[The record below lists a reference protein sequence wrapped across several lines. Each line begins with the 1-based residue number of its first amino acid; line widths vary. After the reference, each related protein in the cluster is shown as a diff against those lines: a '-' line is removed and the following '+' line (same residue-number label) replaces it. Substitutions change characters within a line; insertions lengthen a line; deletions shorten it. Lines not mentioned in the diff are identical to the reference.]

1 MGYQMPV
8 TQHVAEMIAAA
19 RLLID
24 RVSVHEAAELQRL
37 DAAIL
42 IDLRDVRELQKLGT
56 VANSFHAPRGML
68 EFWADPDSPYHKPVF
83 QTDKKLILFCASGL
97 RSALAV
103 RTLQEMGML
112 NVLDM
117 EGGFTE
123 WRMQE
128 LPVDYLI

>member
-1 MGYQMPV
+1 MPV
-8 TQHVAEMIAAA
+8 TQPVSEMIAAA
-19 RLLID
+19 RLLINQA
-24 RVSVHEAAELQRL
+24 SVHEAAELQRL

-42 IDLRDVRELQKLGT
+42 IDLRDVRELQKMG
-56 VANSFHAPRGML
+56 VVPRAFHAPRGML

-83 QTDKKLILFCASGL
+83 QTDKRLVLFCASGM

-103 RTLQEMGML
+103 RTLQDMGME

-123 WRMQE
+123 WRMQG
-128 LPVDYLI
+128 LPVDYLT

>member
-1 MGYQMPV
+1 MSV
-8 TQHVAEMIAAA
+8 TQHVADMIAAA
-19 RLLID
+19 KLLID
-24 RVSVHEAAELQRL
+24 GVSVHEAAELQRL

-42 IDLRDVRELQKLGT
+42 IDLRDVRELQKHGT
-56 VANSFHAPRGML
+56 VADSFHAPRGML

-83 QTDKKLILFCASGL
+83 RTDKKLVLFCASGL

-103 RTLQEMGML
+103 RTLQEMGMD

-123 WRMQE
+123 WKMQDLRVE
-128 LPVDYLI
+128 YLS

>member
-1 MGYQMPV
+1 MPI
-8 TQHVAEMIAAA
+8 TQPVSELIAAA

-24 RVSVHEAAELQRL
+24 QISVHEAAQLQRL
-37 DAAIL
+37 EAAIL
-42 IDLRDVRELQKLGT
+42 IDLRDVRELQRQGT
-56 VANSFHAPRGML
+56 VPDAFHAPRGML

-83 QTDKKLILFCASGL
+83 RTDKKLVLFCASGL

-103 RTLQEMGML
+103 RTLQEMGMD

-123 WRMQE
+123 WKMQDLRVE
-128 LPVDYLI
+128 YLS

>member
-1 MGYQMPV
+1 MPV

-24 RVSVHEAAELQRL
+24 RVSVHEADELQRL

-68 EFWADPDSPYHKPVF
+68 EFWADPNSPYHKPIF
-83 QTDKKLILFCASGL
+83 RTDKKLILFCASGL

-103 RTLQEMGML
+103 RTLQEMGMK
-112 NVLDM
+112 NVHDM

-123 WRMQE
+123 WRMQD
-128 LPVDYLI
+128 LPVDYLS

>member
-1 MGYQMPV
+1 MPL
-8 TQHVAEMIAAA
+8 TQPVAELIAAA

-24 RVSVHEAAELQRL
+24 KVGVHEAAELQRL

-42 IDLRDVRELQKLGT
+42 IDLQDVRELQKMGT
-56 VANSFHAPRGML
+56 VPGAFHAPRGML

-83 QTDKKLILFCASGL
+83 RTEKKLVMFCASGL

-103 RTLQEMGML
+103 RTLQEMGME

-123 WRMQE
+123 WKMQD
-128 LPVDYLI
+128 LPVDYLT

>member
-1 MGYQMPV
+1 MPV

-68 EFWADPDSPYHKPVF
+68 EFWADPNSPYHKPIF
-83 QTDKKLILFCASGL
+83 RTDKKLILFCASGL

-103 RTLQEMGML
+103 RTLQEMGMKK
-112 NVLDM
+112 VLDM

-123 WRMQE
+123 WRMQD
-128 LPVDYLI
+128 LPVDYLS

>member
-1 MGYQMPV
+1 MPV

-68 EFWADPDSPYHKPVF
+68 EFWADPNSPYHKPIF
-83 QTDKKLILFCASGL
+83 RTDKKLILFCASGL

-103 RTLQEMGML
+103 RTLQEMGMK
-112 NVLDM
+112 NVIDR

-123 WRMQE
+123 WRMQD
-128 LPVDYLI
+128 LPVDYLS

>member
-1 MGYQMPV
+1 MPV

-24 RVSVHEAAELQRL
+24 RVSVHEAAKLQRL

-68 EFWADPDSPYHKPVF
+68 EFWADPDSPYHKPIF

-103 RTLQEMGML
+103 RTLQEMGMK
-112 NVLDM
+112 NVIDM

-123 WRMQE
+123 WRMQD
-128 LPVDYLI
+128 LPVDYLS

>member
-1 MGYQMPV
+1 MSV
-8 TQHVAEMIAAA
+8 TQHVADMIAAA

-24 RVSVHEAAELQRL
+24 GVSVHEAAELQRL

-68 EFWADPDSPYHKPVF
+68 EFWADPDSPYHKPIF

-97 RSALAV
+97 RSALAA
-103 RTLQEMGML
+103 RTLQEMGL
-112 NVLDM
+112 KNVLDM

-123 WRMQE
+123 WRMQD
-128 LPVDYLI
+128 LPVDYFN

>member
-1 MGYQMPV
+1 MPV

-68 EFWADPDSPYHKPVF
+68 EFWADPDSPYHKPIF
-83 QTDKKLILFCASGL
+83 RTDKKLILFCASGL

-103 RTLQEMGML
+103 RTLQEMGMK
-112 NVLDM
+112 NGLDM
-117 EGGFTE
+117 EGGSPNGGCRICRST
-123 WRMQE
+123 
-128 LPVDYLI
+128 I

>member
-1 MGYQMPV
+1 MPV

-56 VANSFHAPRGML
+56 VANSFHAPHGML
-68 EFWADPDSPYHKPVF
+68 EFWADPDSPYHKPIF
-83 QTDKKLILFCASGL
+83 RTDKKLILFCASGL

-103 RTLQEMGML
+103 RTLQEMGMK

-123 WRMQE
+123 WRMQD
-128 LPVDYLI
+128 LPVDYLS